1 MHKLFQIITLNQT
14 KSWQEYTVEIYTD
27 LYGDSQGTGAENNC
41 EAGWTSVNR
50 TMFNP
55 ETILKK

>member
-41 EAGWTSVNR
+41 EAG
-50 TMFNP
+50 
-55 ETILKK
+55 